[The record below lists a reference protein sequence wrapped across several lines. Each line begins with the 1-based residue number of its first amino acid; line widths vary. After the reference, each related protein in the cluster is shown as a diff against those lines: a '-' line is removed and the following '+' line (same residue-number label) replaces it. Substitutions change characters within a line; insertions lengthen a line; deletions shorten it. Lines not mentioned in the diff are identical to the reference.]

1 MSRPSRSESITVYAD
16 DEMVDQVEV
25 DYPAEEL
32 QGLLSGEQAKSPIL
46 QDIKQTWS
54 LAWPVISTFLLQM
67 GPGVV
72 CRHTAA
78 Y

>member
-1 MSRPSRSESITVYAD
+1 
-16 DEMVDQVEV
+16 MVDQVEA

-32 QGLLSGEQAKSPIL
+32 QGLLSGEQKSAVF

-72 CRHTAA
+72 CDESQSSML
-78 Y
+78 